1 MDIRYLLGSVPSN
14 SNFDH
19 PKRVVGVCFFV
30 VVIVCLFVEHFQVNH
45 TDSSNVN
52 LKGCRLSSAI
62 VVNSAQPRNR
72 DHQTSFKLLTPLK
85 ICIYIILLYWSAHCT
100 LPKDVIICRHIAI
113 LCGLWSLPETLGSAR
128 CIEPGPCRFGLAD
141 LWYGHHGVLRHP
153 PYSVSL
159 SEISWSGG

>member
-1 MDIRYLLGSVPSN
+1 MDIGYLLGSVPSN

-52 LKGCRLSSAI
+52 LKGCRLSTVI

-72 DHQTSFKLLTPLK
+72 DHQTSFKLLIPQKYTYL
-85 ICIYIILLYWSAHCT
+85 
-100 LPKDVIICRHIAI
+100 
-113 LCGLWSLPETLGSAR
+113 
-128 CIEPGPCRFGLAD
+128 
-141 LWYGHHGVLRHP
+141 
-153 PYSVSL
+153 
-159 SEISWSGG
+159 

>member
-1 MDIRYLLGSVPSN
+1 MKNTTEDMDIGYLLELVPSN

-19 PKRVVGVCFFV
+19 PKKVVGVCFFV

-72 DHQTSFKLLTPLK
+72 DHQTSFKLLIPQKYTYL
-85 ICIYIILLYWSAHCT
+85 
-100 LPKDVIICRHIAI
+100 
-113 LCGLWSLPETLGSAR
+113 
-128 CIEPGPCRFGLAD
+128 
-141 LWYGHHGVLRHP
+141 
-153 PYSVSL
+153 
-159 SEISWSGG
+159 